1 MVEVKVQSGVET
13 YDTTKQ
19 DASIVA
25 LQDIVSLEYA
35 EAITYD
41 EAWELGESLL
51 EFFEAF
57 SEEGA
62 GNDDTATRASS

>member
-13 YDTTKQ
+13 YDNTKQ

-57 SEEGA
+57 SGEGV

>member
-1 MVEVKVQSGVET
+1 MVEVKVQSGVEV
-13 YDTTKQ
+13 YDTTKH
-19 DASIVA
+19 DVSIVV

-57 SEEGA
+57 LGEGA

>member
-1 MVEVKVQSGVET
+1 M
-13 YDTTKQ
+13 
-19 DASIVA
+19 

-35 EAITYD
+35 RAITYD

-57 SEEGA
+57 SGEGA
-62 GNDDTATRASS
+62 DNDDAAARISS